1 MLKRTVVLC
10 LLLAGSATV
19 FAQSFSFFPFD
30 DKGNGGS
37 SEIKMD
43 STMET
48 IQGKEYPVSTIT
60 GKVTNKYQY
69 GFIGVAVKPDP
80 KMLELLKS
88 AKGIKFKVIGDGQ
101 KYRVKVETSD
111 ITDFDHYGKE
121 FATKKGEPV
130 EITVPY
136 SALVQEG
143 WGAKK
148 KFNLASILQLGFQTI
163 GQPIP
168 SVSLKIFDIQPLN

>member
-1 MLKRTVVLC
+1 MFAV
-10 LLLAGSATV
+10 SATV

-60 GKVTNKYQY
+60 GKVTTKYQY

-88 AKGIKFKVIGDGQ
+88 AKGIKFKVIGDGR

-130 EITVPY
+130 EITIPY
-136 SALVQEG
+136 PHSSRKAGERRR
-143 WGAKK
+143 
-148 KFNLASILQLGFQTI
+148 NLTS
-163 GQPIP
+163 PRSSN
-168 SVSLKIFDIQPLN
+168 SVSKRSASRFRR